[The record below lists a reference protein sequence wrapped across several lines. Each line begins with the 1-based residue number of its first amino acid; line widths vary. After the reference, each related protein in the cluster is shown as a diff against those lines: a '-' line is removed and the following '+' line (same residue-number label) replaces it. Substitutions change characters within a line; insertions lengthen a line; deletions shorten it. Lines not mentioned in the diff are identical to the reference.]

1 MMMRKFSNLF
11 SLVRDAVAVLGTDR
25 AVPSKRDAS
34 QKAIGSL
41 RNSYYWSRAKVPA
54 TGIAQVVAKLTGGK
68 EVPPVILPPPSE
80 QYSEVGNAAYHY
92 AIACVVRAVA
102 PERILEIGTFKGVTT
117 YLMLLNTDR
126 CQIVTVD
133 LPLETTAESQLH
145 LNDGDRRL
153 VRIGRQSVGAAF
165 SGKPGSERIRQVL
178 QDSTKLNVR
187 EHLPSADLVFVDG
200 GHTYDLVKND
210 TEKAFEILSERGTV
224 LWDDY
229 GCWHPG
235 VPRYL
240 DELSEKMTLFRIEE
254 TGLVIGSRQW

>member
-1 MMMRKFSNLF
+1 MMRKFSNLF
-11 SLVRDAVAVLGTDR
+11 SLARNAVAVLGTDR
-25 AVPSKRDAS
+25 ADPSKRDAS
-34 QKAIGSL
+34 LKAAGNL
-41 RNSYYWSRAKVPA
+41 RNTYYWSRAKVRA
-54 TGIAQVVAKLTGGK
+54 ISIAQVVAKLIGKK
-68 EVPPVILPPPSE
+68 EVPPVVLPPPTE
-80 QYSEVGNAAYHY
+80 QYSEVGYPAYHY
-92 AIACVVRAVA
+92 VIASVVRAIA
-102 PERILEIGTFKGVTT
+102 PEAILEIGTFKGVTT

-133 LPLETTAESQLH
+133 LPLETTAESQRH

-153 VRIGRQSVGAAF
+153 VGIGRQAVGAAF
-165 SGKPGSERIRQVL
+165 QGKPGSERIRQVL
-178 QDSTKLNVR
+178 QDSMKLNVR
-187 EHLPSADLVFVDG
+187 EHLQSADLVFVDG
-200 GHTYDLVKND
+200 GHTYELVKND
-210 TEKAFEILSERGTV
+210 TEKAFEILSDRGTV